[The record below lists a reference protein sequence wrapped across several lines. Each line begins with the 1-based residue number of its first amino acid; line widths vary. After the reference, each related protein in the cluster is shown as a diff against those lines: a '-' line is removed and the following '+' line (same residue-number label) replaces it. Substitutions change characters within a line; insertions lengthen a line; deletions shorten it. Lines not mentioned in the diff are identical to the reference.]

1 MEEGFDKSPPRPRS
15 EFRYYS
21 HRELERF
28 AADTFVSLNVPK
40 EDAEITAKVLV
51 TADLRGISSHG
62 IARLKRYVDG
72 IVNGV
77 VKVKPKV
84 KIVKEGAV
92 YAVLD
97 ADYGLGQPVSY
108 RAMRIAIEKA
118 AENGVG
124 AVTVRNSNHYGIAG
138 YYAMMALERDM
149 IGISLTNSRPLVAPT
164 GSVERLIGT
173 NPIAFAAPTEKEP
186 PFVLDMATSV
196 VPIGKLEVYR
206 RLGKKIPEGWA
217 INSQGDYETNPDNVI
232 SSGALLPLGG
242 LGELFGGHKG
252 YGLSLMVDI
261 LSGLLSG
268 SNWGVDVGPTQGP
281 SPSKVGHFFAAINIE
296 SFIDIHEF
304 KRNMEKYKALLKS
317 SKLHPD
323 FKRVWIHGEK
333 SWLTAKT
340 RLKKGIPVHIKTVK
354 MMNLIAEQLGI
365 KPPAELPSE

>member
-1 MEEGFDKSPPRPRS
+1 MEEDFDKSPPRPRS

-21 HRELERF
+21 HKELERF
-28 AADTFVSLNVPK
+28 AVDTFVSLNVPR
-40 EDAEITAKVLV
+40 EDAEITAEVLV

-77 VKVKPKV
+77 VKVNPKV
-84 KIVKEGAV
+84 ETVREGSV

-108 RAMRIAIEKA
+108 RAMKLAIKKA
-118 AENGVG
+118 DENGVG
-124 AVTVRNSNHYGIAG
+124 VVTVRNSNHYGIAG

-149 IGISLTNSRPLVAPT
+149 IGLSLTNSRPLVAPT

-173 NPIAFAAPTEKEP
+173 NPIAFAAPTEREP
-186 PFVLDMATSV
+186 PFVLDMATSI

-206 RLGKKIPEGWA
+206 RLGKEIPEGWA
-217 INSQGDYETNPDNVI
+217 INRRGDYETNPDRVI
-232 SSGALLPLGG
+232 VSGALLPLGG

-268 SNWGVDVGPTQGP
+268 SNWGVRVGPTQGP
-281 SPSKVGHFFAAINIE
+281 EPSRVGHFFAAIKVE
-296 SFIDIHEF
+296 SFIDVSKF
-304 KRNMEKYKALLKS
+304 KREMERYKEILKS

-323 FKRVWIHGEK
+323 FGRIWIHGEK

-340 RLKKGIPVHIKTVK
+340 RLKTGIPIHVKTMR
-354 MMNLIAEQLGI
+354 MMNLLAEQLGI
-365 KPPAELPSE
+365 KPPSELRRE